1 MCYTRFIQDM
11 LTELHSVVFFVLS
24 ITSCTKLLI
33 YCTSSRSRH
42 SIIVHRLGQLSKGE
56 QQTNWVLKVWF
67 IKESQASGDQE
78 SRAKKDLKIEKKIC

>member
-1 MCYTRFIQDM
+1 M
-11 LTELHSVVFFVLS
+11 LTELHSVVFFVPS

-42 SIIVHRLGQLSKGE
+42 SIIEHRRGQLSKGK

-67 IKESQASGDQE
+67 TKESQASGE
-78 SRAKKDLKIEKKIC
+78 VKSREGFEDGEENVLIVFRV